1 MKIRKFFVVITIS
14 FIILLL
20 AACNPL
26 SKISGTN
33 EGDPSATRTP
43 NVHATVNASVDA
55 TATAQAN
62 FDAEVEVAVQ
72 ATVESLPSPTPQPT
86 VEEDEITEE
95 ELAEMIDEAV
105 EEAMSAYDQTYYTT
119 YDAADDGSISEEELY
134 YMDYY
139 MYAAE
144 VALAYADDLMMLYY
158 DLYGAYAY
166 EAIDVMLEMESEL
179 EAVAQSLEDIDA
191 IITQGAAYA
200 TQAIEEL
207 NQALETAEVRQ
218 ETLTELKDGWL
229 ESVQF
234 ELDDRTNTLL
244 NLDIT
249 ELATN
254 REGTITLLHEYADSI
269 KLGFEDGRIS
279 PNELF
284 DIAQRG
290 INAQGSIREVGGPA
304 LQRFSGDI
312 TSMTEQLSRGQW
324 PQAQRSL
331 PSFEVNLPERPSS
344 PNIGL
349 PRR

>member
-1 MKIRKFFVVITIS
+1 MKNKKIVVIISVS
-14 FIILLL
+14 FIFLLL

-26 SKISGTN
+26 SKIGAAN
-33 EGDPSATRTP
+33 EEDPSATRTP

-62 FDAEVEVAVQ
+62 YENEVEMAVQ

-105 EEAMSAYDQTYYTT
+105 EDAMSAYEQTYYTT
-119 YDAADDGSISEEELY
+119 YDATGDGSISEDELY

-144 VALAYADDLMMLYY
+144 VALAYADDLIMLYY
-158 DLYGAYAY
+158 DMYGAYAY
-166 EAIDVMLEMESEL
+166 EAIEVMLEMEDEL
-179 EAVAQSLEDIDA
+179 NAIAQSLADIDA

-207 NQALETAEVRQ
+207 NEALEAAEVRQ
-218 ETLTELKDGWL
+218 EALVELKDGWI

-234 ELDDRTNTLL
+234 GLDERTNTLL

-279 PNELF
+279 PDELF

-324 PQAQRSL
+324 PQAQKSL
-331 PSFEVNLPERPSS
+331 PSFEMNLPERPSS

-349 PRR
+349 PRH